1 MCNQTVVTGGLKG
14 IQGGYL
20 KQEFRELEL
29 LNEITRLRWEG
40 RLDQK
45 VGGNTR
51 STLLKSY
58 LKVYGRKKCPK
69 SVHPALRW
77 GKPGDDDLQIDYDDD
92 PSFIWK
98 TPDNPV
104 KGNIKDTQ
112 SKGKKRKTNDLE
124 EGSHTHLM
132 WYHLLPK
139 SPERLLQGLKCLE
152 DLNGTN

>member
-1 MCNQTVVTGGLKG
+1 MCNQTVVTRGLKD

-20 KQEFRELEL
+20 KQEIRELEL

-69 SVHPALRW
+69 NVHPALRW
-77 GKPGDDDLQIDYDDD
+77 GKPGEDDLQIDYDDD
-92 PSFIWK
+92 PSFVWK
-98 TPDNPV
+98 TPESTA
-104 KGNIKDTQ
+104 KESSKATQ
-112 SKGKKRKTNDLE
+112 SKGKKRKTSDPE
-124 EGSHTHLM
+124 EGSHFQLDVIPPPAKKPRKTTTRTQM
-132 WYHLLPK
+132 F
-139 SPERLLQGLKCLE
+139 RGLK
-152 DLNGTN
+152 